1 MGCTAAC
8 ARPWSV
14 RAVPTVTRRTIPV
27 RDVVLVSAART
38 PIAKFQGGLASFKS
52 TELGSLAI
60 REALSRA
67 KLAPS
72 EVDEVI
78 MGCVL
83 AAGLGQN
90 PARQAAI
97 GAGVP
102 NTVGSFTVNK
112 VCGSGL
118 KAVMLAAQAI
128 RAGDAE
134 VIVAGGMESMSNAPY
149 LMPDARNGM
158 RLGHSKV
165 IDSMVW
171 DGLWDIYN
179 DFHMGSTAELVAR
192 KYEISRAEQD
202 AFAANS
208 HKKAAEA
215 TAAGRLEAEKF
226 AVKIPQ
232 RKGDPILFT
241 TDEGVRAD
249 TTAESIAKLRPAFQA
264 DGSVT
269 AANASSINDG
279 AAAVVVMSAE
289 RAAKLK
295 LTPLARISAYATS
308 GLAPEW
314 VMMAPE
320 GSIQACAKK
329 LGKRPQDFDLHEI
342 NEAFSVA
349 ALALLRVLDLDA
361 AKVNVNGGA
370 VALGHPIGASGCR
383 VLVTLVHAMQQRK
396 AKTGMASLC
405 LGGGNAVSLAL
416 EAI

>member
-1 MGCTAAC
+1 
-8 ARPWSV
+8 
-14 RAVPTVTRRTIPV
+14 V

-38 PIAKFQGGLASFKS
+38 PIAKFQGAFSPFKA
-52 TELGSLAI
+52 TQLGSFAI
-60 REALSRA
+60 AEALQRA
-67 KLAPS
+67 KITP
-72 EVDEVI
+72 EQVDEVI

-90 PARQAAI
+90 PARQAAL

-102 NTVGSFTVNK
+102 NTVGCFTVNK

-134 VIVAGGMESMSNAPY
+134 VLVAGGMESMTNSPY
-149 LMPDARNGM
+149 LLPDARAGM
-158 RLGHSKV
+158 RLGHSKL

-179 DFHMGSTAELVAR
+179 DFHMGNTGELVAQ
-192 KYEISRAEQD
+192 KYEITRAAQD

-208 HKKAAEA
+208 HKKAGEA
-215 TAAGRLEAEKF
+215 TAAGRFDAEKF

-232 RKGDPILFT
+232 KKGEALAFT

-249 TTAESIAKLRPAFQA
+249 TTAESISKLRAAFKEG
-264 DGSVT
+264 GSVT

-289 RAAKLK
+289 RATKLK
-295 LTPLARISAYATS
+295 LEPLARISAYATS
-308 GLAPEW
+308 GCAPEW
-314 VMMAPE
+314 VMMAPQ
-320 GSIQACAKK
+320 GSIESCAKK
-329 LGKRPQDFDLHEI
+329 LGKRPADFDLHEI

-349 ALALLRVLDLDA
+349 AIALMRVLDLDP

-383 VLVTLVHAMQQRK
+383 VLVTLVHAMRQRQ
-396 AKTGMASLC
+396 ARTGMASLC

-416 EAI
+416 EAL